1 MIEDDDPYADLK
13 RHRMTPELQQII
25 DRARA
30 EKKQRN
36 MGFIDCL
43 SLARPPSAYPRLCN
57 RRAIPGADARKCEAG
72 FDFAIRQR
80 WPAQDGFE

>member
-36 MGFIDCL
+36 MGFIDCF
-43 SLARPPSAYPRLCN
+43 SLARPPSA
-57 RRAIPGADARKCEAG
+57 
-72 FDFAIRQR
+72 
-80 WPAQDGFE
+80 

>member
-43 SLARPPSAYPRLCN
+43 SLARPPSA
-57 RRAIPGADARKCEAG
+57 
-72 FDFAIRQR
+72 
-80 WPAQDGFE
+80 